1 MILICQ
7 NLRNNLQHPNE
18 YIRGNTLR
26 FLCRI
31 KEEDIIEPLV
41 SSILTNLEHRHSY
54 VRRNAILA
62 VSAIYN
68 LPKGQLMLQDAQETI
83 EQLLPSEQD
92 LSARRNAFMM
102 LSEHAQDR
110 AVRFLRENVEQ
121 ITTWGDLLQM
131 AVLELIMKVCRAKP
145 QEKGKYLKIIIS
157 LLQSKHSAVV
167 YECSV
172 ALVALSQAPTAIRA
186 AANCFCDLLV
196 THTDNNVKL
205 IVLDRIYELKERHR
219 DVMQEMLMD
228 ILRALGS
235 PNLDIKKKTLDIA
248 LDLITARNISEVV
261 GLLKKELM
269 KTQDKDMEKGG
280 EYRQLLVQSIHTCAM
295 RYSDVASNVVHILMD
310 FLGDSNAASALDV
323 VFFVRE
329 ILHTNPNLRK
339 SILQQLLGSFNQ
351 IRSSRVCSCAMWILG
366 EFSTS
371 KQDIGDALD
380 VVKQAIGPLPL
391 IPAEAT
397 PEEGQEDGTGATEE
411 NTPAASSIPASS
423 RPAILA
429 DGTYATQT
437 SVVESATLADEALDS
452 APNIRSLLQ
461 SGDFFVGSVCS
472 AALTKMA
479 LRLRLDE
486 AVSPKITNKFF
497 AEAMLLVA
505 SILRLGKWK
514 GVTHPIDSDN
524 SDRMSLCLRVLA
536 GPESEMAKIWL
547 VG

>member
-68 LPKGQLMLQDAQETI
+68 LPKGQLMLQDAQEII

-102 LSEHAQDR
+102 LAEHAQDH

-131 AVLELIMKVCRAKP
+131 AVLDLIMKVCRAKP

-157 LLQSKHSAVV
+157 LLQSRHSAVV

-205 IVLDRIYELKERHR
+205 IVLDRIFELKERHR

-269 KTQDKDMEKGG
+269 KTQSKDMEKSG
-280 EYRQLLVQSIHTCAM
+280 EYRQLIVQSIHTCAM

-329 ILHTNPNLRK
+329 ILHTNPSLRN

-351 IRSSRVCSCAMWILG
+351 IRSSRVCSCALWILG
-366 EFSTS
+366 EFSSS
-371 KQDIGDALD
+371 KQDIADALD
-380 VVKQAIGPLPL
+380 VIKEAIGQLPL
-391 IPAEAT
+391 VPAEVASEEDQEGVTDENKPAT
-397 PEEGQEDGTGATEE
+397 P
-411 NTPAASSIPASS
+411 SIPTSS

-437 SVVESATLADEALDS
+437 SVVESATLVDEALETV
-452 APNIRSLLQ
+452 PNIRSLVQ
-461 SGDFFVGSVCS
+461 NGDFFVGSVCS

-479 LRLRLDE
+479 LRLKLD
-486 AVSPKITNKFF
+486 ASVSPKITNKFF

-505 SILRLGKWK
+505 SMLRLGKWK
-514 GVTHPIDSDN
+514 GFAHPIDADN
-524 SDRMSLCLRVLA
+524 SDRMSMCLRILA
-536 GPESEMAKIWL
+536 GPESEMAAIWL
-547 VG
+547 VS